1 MRALNASIKSVPAGE
16 ATRTAAGGPVKPKA
30 KGGVCEL
37 ALTNEV
43 VVARS
48 QSSSSTPPCR
58 RRLEATSDGSE
69 VDESTVDVSVRG
81 GVRSHCSTFYWEQFN
96 PDGYC
101 RKTLIVQIL

>member
-69 VDESTVDVSVRG
+69 VDESTVGHVRWGVCLTWLSHLG
-81 GVRSHCSTFYWEQFN
+81 GSRTV
-96 PDGYC
+96 
-101 RKTLIVQIL
+101 